1 MNMKIVIP
9 FVAACAAAGLYH
21 MYNLSEFKKY
31 SAKKLK
37 DDQEA
42 KQKMEY
48 QKFIKERRE
57 KRYRGSFSF

>member
-1 MNMKIVIP
+1 MHPKLIAT

-21 MYNLSEFKKY
+21 WYNLNEFKKY

-48 QKFIKERRE
+48 RKFITERRQ
-57 KRYRGSFSF
+57 KR